1 MLRPNKPKTSN
12 GPMKVLN
19 APVHLGSMVENTDS
33 TVEDIKSIW
42 VVQRDDTLV
51 NKNACL
57 FMLFHFGM
65 FYRKLMQRN

>member
-12 GPMKVLN
+12 GPIKVLN

-33 TVEDIKSIW
+33 TMEDIKSIW

-51 NKNACL
+51 KNLDYYLLCL
-57 FMLFHFGM
+57 ILKCFLES
-65 FYRKLMQRN
+65 

>member
-33 TVEDIKSIW
+33 TIDDIKSIW

-51 NKNACL
+51 YKKRLDNLHSLISNC
-57 FMLFHFGM
+57 FIES
-65 FYRKLMQRN
+65 

>member
-19 APVHLGSMVENTDS
+19 APVHLGSMVENTD
-33 TVEDIKSIW
+33 TTIDDIKSIW

-51 NKNACL
+51 
-57 FMLFHFGM
+57 
-65 FYRKLMQRN
+65 